1 MTYKMSTSSIKLEL
15 RYEFD
20 QFESWVELESD
31 MCFDLCLMQ
40 NLSQFL
46 IPFYLV
52 FKLDF
57 LIKMSYDLV

>member
-1 MTYKMSTSSIKLEL
+1 MSTSSIKLEL
-15 RYEFD
+15 RYEVD
-20 QFESWVELESD
+20 QFECWVELEFD